1 MFNGDLPQQTSETST
16 GKRSFYKWHYI
27 YSTNLPNY
35 SKWVGTVCGNLRDT
49 KDNEKD

>member
-16 GKRSFYKWHYI
+16 GNAAFI
-27 YSTNLPNY
+27 NGNSTNLPNY
-35 SKWVGTVCGNLRDT
+35 SKSVGTVCGNLRDT